1 VTAAAAGARGTREGA
16 GRTALLLGAL
26 AAALGVRVAAGAG
39 TARAGLL
46 FAAVVGAAAV
56 AAGQRPSLPR
66 PAALVTG
73 VAGAA
78 GLCAV
83 PAALRLGGH
92 GVILGPPP
100 LGLLPGWAA
109 LVVLVAAAEEAL
121 LRGALVDAVVPW
133 GGEVLAVGVA
143 AVAFALLHVPLYG
156 WPAVPLDLA
165 AGVWLGGLRLL
176 TGGVAAPATAHALA
190 DLAAWW
196 LR

>member
-1 VTAAAAGARGTREGA
+1 MIAVRAREGT
-16 GRTALLLGAL
+16 GRTALLLGVL
-26 AAALGVRVAAGAG
+26 AAAVALRVAAGAG
-39 TARAGLL
+39 SQRAGLL
-46 FAAVVGAAAV
+46 FAAVVGGAAV
-56 AAGQRPSLPR
+56 AAGRRPSLPR
-66 PAALVTG
+66 PWALAAG
-73 VAGAA
+73 VGGAA
-78 GLCAV
+78 VLCAA

-100 LGLLPGWAA
+100 LALLPGWAV
-109 LVVLVAAAEEAL
+109 LVVLVAVAEEAL
-121 LRGALVDAVVPW
+121 LRGALMDAIIPW
-133 GGEVLAVGVA
+133 GGELLAAGVA

-165 AGVWLGGLRLL
+165 AGIWLGGLRLL